1 MEVAQYSTV
10 KPASGEFPKQHV
22 TRVNAPNQTRNKA
35 WVAFHLLFPETH
47 ALDAKALVAANSF
60 SCFLVCQTGRDVW
73 VYARYANT
81 SSQKTLSL
89 PAGFPHAEMDTY
101 IFGRQNPTLTK
112 VTQTIAQ
119 AIGAAEMLEG
129 TLKTLRA
136 EEEVWSWEGM
146 MSALDGV
153 TVVQFTA
160 MAANAILAKARQAST
175 PFQEALVSLEVKLR
189 DYVSESVKASGT
201 ITSVSAVSPPSSRR
215 V

>member
-1 MEVAQYSTV
+1 MPRPSSRPTAS
-10 KPASGEFPKQHV
+10 PAS
-22 TRVNAPNQTRNKA
+22 
-35 WVAFHLLFPETH
+35 L
-47 ALDAKALVAANSF
+47 
-60 SCFLVCQTGRDVW
+60 CQTGRDVW

-81 SSQKTLSL
+81 SSQKILSL
-89 PAGFPHAEMDTY
+89 PAGIPHAEMDTY

-160 MAANAILAKARQAST
+160 MAANAILAKARKAST

-189 DYVSESVKASGT
+189 DCQRECEGQWHYHLSLG
-201 ITSVSAVSPPSSRR
+201 R
-215 V
+215 VLCVPHQLPGECEGPEGPRAELQDA